1 MHPIAKKEKYE
12 NQVSLEDYTSY
23 NESGALE
30 GIKIKDWSDRHD
42 EVLLSREG
50 MEIIERA
57 VNRLPVAYRAFAN

>member
-1 MHPIAKKEKYE
+1 MHLIAKKEKYE
-12 NQVSLEDYTSY
+12 NEVSLENYTSY

-30 GIKIKDWSDRHD
+30 GIQIKDWSDRHD

-57 VNRLPVAYRAFAN
+57 VNELPVGYRAFAN